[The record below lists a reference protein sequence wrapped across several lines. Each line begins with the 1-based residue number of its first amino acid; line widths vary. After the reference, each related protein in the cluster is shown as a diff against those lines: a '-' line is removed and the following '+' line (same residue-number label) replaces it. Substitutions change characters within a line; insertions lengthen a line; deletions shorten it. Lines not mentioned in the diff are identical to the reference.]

1 MPYRSINEIEME
13 LKEVKEII
21 ASKESA
27 LLEFPHDFGLELELM
42 EFENILEDLIREMS
56 KVKNE
61 PKMYTKHIKNRL
73 TKTQL
78 ALSKKRDEYIL
89 NPNVEELEDDIELL
103 ELMEKGLWTELE
115 RCYLDQNLSV
125 GEIKLTGKMLKDFR
139 MPLRQLGEIFIKFS
153 DVPVA
158 IAKSIYYKKKRDLV
172 KDKSEDVQINLINKK
187 RAEFYSEKKNPE
199 KISSKKEDLSKFLEF
214 NSQVYASAVMS
225 GSVRIILTSPQSV
238 INNESLNDSFKVL
251 KELVDCGNDKEAL
264 QKETD
269 KIGDVDPIIKYRNF
283 LQTLKL
289 NKINVEFSGKNKKLE
304 NIPILEITHEKAK
317 EIFQVLNAQDKPIS
331 YPLKRSGT
339 FRAVDLDE
347 RKFKFH
353 LEDENKVILGKYDEE
368 LDSVMKDKNFNEP
381 YTVEICSFLPSTNLK
396 KQVTKYKLLKFLN

>member
-1 MPYRSINEIEME
+1 ME

-27 LLEFPHDFGLELELM
+27 LFEFPHDFGLELELM

-78 ALSKKRDEYIL
+78 SLSKKRDEYIL
-89 NPNVEELEDDIELL
+89 NPNLQELKDDIELL

-115 RCYLDQNLSV
+115 RCYLNQNLSV
-125 GEIKLTGKMLKDFR
+125 GEVKLTGKMLKDFR
-139 MPLRQLGEIFIKFS
+139 MPLRQLGELFIKFS
-153 DVPVA
+153 DIPVA
-158 IAKSIYYKKKRDLV
+158 IAKSIYYKKKRGFIG
-172 KDKSEDVQINLINKK
+172 DKSNVQINLIDENKV
-187 RAEFYSEKKNPE
+187 ELYSEEKKPE
-199 KISSKKEDLSKFLEF
+199 KISSKKEALSKFLEF
-214 NSQVYASAVMS
+214 NSQPYASAVTS

-264 QKETD
+264 QKQTD

-283 LQTLKL
+283 LQLLKL
-289 NKINVEFSGKNKKLE
+289 NEINVEFSGKNNKLE
-304 NIPILEITHEKAK
+304 NIPIFEITHEKAG
-317 EIFQVLNAQDKPIS
+317 EIFKVLNAQDKPIS

-353 LEDENKVILGKYDEE
+353 LDNENSVIFGKYDEK

-381 YTVEICSFLPSTNLK
+381 YIVEICSFVPSTNLK
-396 KQVTKYKLLKFLN
+396 KPDTKYKLLKFLN